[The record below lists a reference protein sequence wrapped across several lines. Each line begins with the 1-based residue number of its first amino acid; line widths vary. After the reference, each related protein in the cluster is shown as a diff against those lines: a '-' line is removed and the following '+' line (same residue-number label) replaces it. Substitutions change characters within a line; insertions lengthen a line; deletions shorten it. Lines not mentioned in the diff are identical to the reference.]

1 MKLSEA
7 ERLVQRQAEESG
19 VVMALLRRAEPDCR
33 FQIADCRLERTGGSG
48 EMRICPGAEVHLQE
62 GKWEVIKV
70 ALPIREDN
78 PAAMVGLAAMAL
90 ALVLV
95 LLGVHH

>member
-1 MKLSEA
+1 
-7 ERLVQRQAEESG
+7 
-19 VVMALLRRAEPDCR
+19 
-33 FQIADCRLERTGGSG
+33 
-48 EMRICPGAEVHLQE
+48 MRICPGAEVHLQE